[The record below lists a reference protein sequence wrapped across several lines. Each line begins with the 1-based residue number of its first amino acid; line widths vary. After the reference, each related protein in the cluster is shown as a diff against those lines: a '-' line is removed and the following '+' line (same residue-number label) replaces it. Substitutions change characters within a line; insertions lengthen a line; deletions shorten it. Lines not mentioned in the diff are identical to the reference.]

1 MDLTSQHTAHALQ
14 SRVPFGFVY
23 PEVLAYCQLCQL
35 QLKPFGQGWKNLV
48 CVLVYTCWRADVYS
62 VGLQVQGHA
71 LNSVSQYLHACYSF
85 QGVSH
90 LCFHCLFS
98 LFFHRCSLVLN
109 FLLKC
114 VPSFFLFFL
123 NFCSTLPLLLL
134 HLHLLPYQTTG
145 FTSSVFHKVSINYI
159 LVVIATVCFLFCL
172 VSCFLSYSRAL
183 DSKITKT
190 GYM

>member
-98 LFFHRCSLVLN
+98 LFFHRGSLVLN

-114 VPSFFLFFL
+114 VPSFFLSFFL
-123 NFCSTLPLLLL
+123 FLL
-134 HLHLLPYQTTG
+134 HTPSPPPPPPSPPSLPDHWFY
-145 FTSSVFHKVSINYI
+145 F
-159 LVVIATVCFLFCL
+159 FCL
-172 VSCFLSYSRAL
+172 P
-183 DSKITKT
+183 
-190 GYM
+190 